1 MSTFILALL
10 AGAMRVVTQSYVY
23 SQEEYYYKLAQEAGE
38 AGTAYANACLDSNGA
53 EQSWGSVPGGIGP
66 LRPETNCK
74 GAVAFP
80 GNRYVFENSKL
91 RTTFEVGDLEAS
103 TRSAALSAATAQ
115 ISSTGRVEI
124 TNGSGTVLKTY
135 TAVVKKSVTW
145 PADID
150 ATRTVS
156 GTYRTCAI
164 LSIMFGVGAIMTS
177 MKVMNTLWVNWA
189 TELLLVL
196 MYP

>member
-1 MSTFILALL
+1 MIQRKNGYSLVLIILMSTFILALL
-10 AGAMRVVTQSYVY
+10 AGAMRVVTQSYIY
-23 SQEEYYYKLAQEAGE
+23 SQEEYYCKLAQEAGE
-38 AGTAYANACLDSNGA
+38 AGTAYANACLDINGA
-53 EQSWGSVPGGIGP
+53 EQSWGSVPGGIGS

-74 GAVAFP
+74 GAVDFP

-103 TRSAALSAATAQ
+103 TKSAALSAATAQ
-115 ISSTGRVEI
+115 ISSIGRVEI

-156 GTYRTCAI
+156 GTI
-164 LSIMFGVGAIMTS
+164 
-177 MKVMNTLWVNWA
+177 K
-189 TELLLVL
+189 
-196 MYP
+196 